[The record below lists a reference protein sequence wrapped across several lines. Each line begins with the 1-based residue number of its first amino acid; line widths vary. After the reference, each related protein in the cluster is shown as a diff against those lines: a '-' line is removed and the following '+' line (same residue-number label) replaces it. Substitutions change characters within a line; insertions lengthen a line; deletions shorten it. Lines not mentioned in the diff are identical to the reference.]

1 MTYPTLRAVVRRARS
16 APATPP
22 AEHRLEIQ
30 LRGETFR
37 VVDADGRTYAEV
49 AAEVAAPRGFG
60 LLPRTIEEFMD
71 TTAAALRGPAPAP
84 SEFAGDLA
92 TGRGTVVEAGGAPR
106 EVPVRLVAP
115 IAEQVLAGDLVDGQ
129 EPTGAAE
136 HLGRACAEYRF
147 ALTGEDEGHRFRS
160 NVRLLVWEGL
170 VLVREVRDA
179 ELDDL
184 SAVAEVVELDRD

>member
-1 MTYPTLRAVVRRARS
+1 MTYPTLRAVVRRTRT

-22 AEHRLEIQ
+22 AEHRLEIR
-30 LRGETFR
+30 LRGDTFR

-71 TTAAALRGPAPAP
+71 TTAAALRGPAAAP

-92 TGRGTVVEAGGAPR
+92 TGRGTVVEAGRAPR
-106 EVPVRLVAP
+106 EVPVQLVAP
-115 IAEQVLAGDLVDGQ
+115 IAEQVLAGDLVAGRA
-129 EPTGAAE
+129 PAGAAE

-147 ALTGEDEGHRFRS
+147 ALTGEDEGRPFRS

-170 VLVREVRDA
+170 VVVREVRDA

-184 SAVAEVVELDRD
+184 RAVAEVVELDRD